1 MKMLEFHRD
10 DTKDRVT
17 VVCADREVSVYS
29 HCGYCRHCA
38 GVRVG
43 RRTIPTP
50 QRQALSGVRG
60 GASMDESLL
69 NAAVMF
75 NTLVR
80 DGNAVECED
89 DAARG
94 SARCTATNFGFS
106 FHGAVCLQSAPGP
119 GVRGSILT
127 PPLPVLSA
135 RNPP

>member
-1 MKMLEFHRD
+1 MKILEFHRD

-17 VVCADREVSVYS
+17 VACADREVSVHS

-50 QRQALSGVRG
+50 QRQALSGVRQ
-60 GASMDESLL
+60 GANADENLL

-80 DGNAVECED
+80 DGAAIECED
-89 DAARG
+89 DAG
-94 SARCTATNFGFS
+94 EGFS
-106 FHGAVCLQSAPGP
+106 SLY
-119 GVRGSILT
+119 RY
-127 PPLPVLSA
+127 
-135 RNPP
+135 

>member
-1 MKMLEFHRD
+1 MKVLEFHRD

-17 VVCADREVSVYS
+17 VTCADGEVSVHS

-50 QRQALSGVRG
+50 QRQALSGVRQ
-60 GASMDESLL
+60 GANPDENLL

-80 DGNAVECED
+80 DGIAIECED
-89 DAARG
+89 DEG
-94 SARCTATNFGFS
+94 KGFYS
-106 FHGAVCLQSAPGP
+106 MY
-119 GVRGSILT
+119 R
-127 PPLPVLSA
+127 
-135 RNPP
+135 R

>member
-1 MKMLEFHRD
+1 MKVLEFHRD

-17 VVCADREVSVYS
+17 VACADGEVSVHS

-50 QRQALSGVRG
+50 QRQALSGVRQ
-60 GASMDESLL
+60 GANPDENLL

-80 DGNAVECED
+80 DGIAIECED
-89 DAARG
+89 DEG
-94 SARCTATNFGFS
+94 KGFYS
-106 FHGAVCLQSAPGP
+106 MY
-119 GVRGSILT
+119 R
-127 PPLPVLSA
+127 
-135 RNPP
+135 R